1 MAQPSE
7 PSQSRLL
14 QSEVQSQDHSSKPRQ
29 LVDEQQHLHAR
40 QTPKPLPYHYYA
52 SHPPDETSTTVAGLS
67 RQLHNGGAA
76 PRPGET
82 EGGSAGESIL
92 RAHTATPNHTATDS
106 SAGRHRP
113 LTNGTS
119 DTSAYQQ
126 SIDQNGARPDGG
138 GLLPT
143 SLSMSS
149 HQPPPGPHRPPVGY
163 PNPNPYPT
171 GMHQG
176 TPQYHA
182 YAPQPTHGDMYR
194 ASAAAAVNPSMALP
208 SMRTLDPM
216 QSQHQQQPPP
226 HAMSMAPPMGG
237 PMAPG
242 APPMPYYGVGAPYT
256 MGDSMRFA
264 LPGMS
269 GDPRIA
275 LSGGRHKKVMSA
287 TRRGLLVTAAAS

>member
-29 LVDEQQHLHAR
+29 LDEQHLDAR
-40 QTPKPLPYHYYA
+40 QTPNPLPYHNHA
-52 SHPPDETSTTVAGLS
+52 SNPPDEASTGVVGSS
-67 RQLHNGGAA
+67 RPLHNGGAVS
-76 PRPGET
+76 RPGET
-82 EGGSAGESIL
+82 EGGSAGESNL
-92 RAHTATPNHTATDS
+92 RAHTTTPNITTTDS
-106 SAGRHRP
+106 STGRRRP
-113 LTNGTS
+113 LTNGTPHPP
-119 DTSAYQQ
+119 AHQQ
-126 SIDQNGARPDGG
+126 NVDQNGARPDGG
-138 GLLPT
+138 GLL
-143 SLSMSS
+143 SNSSSMSS

-163 PNPNPYPT
+163 PNPNPYVT
-171 GMHQG
+171 AMHQG
-176 TPQYHA
+176 PPQYHA

-226 HAMSMAPPMGG
+226 HAISMAPPMGG

-242 APPMPYYGVGAPYT
+242 VPPMPYYSVGAPYT

-275 LSGGRHKKVMSA
+275 MSGGRHKKVMGA
-287 TRRGLLVTAAAS
+287 TRRELLVTAAS